1 MLPVLSVHHTRI
13 ADLILLDRLATG
25 PAVSIHGYCDGFGN
39 GCNRIVAPAGQ
50 IPGNVEYSGFA
61 IIQARGNS
69 KNA

>member
-25 PAVSIHGYCDGFGN
+25 PAVSIHGYCDGFGD

-50 IPGNVEYSGFA
+50 IPGNVE
-61 IIQARGNS
+61 
-69 KNA
+69 